1 MKIVNG
7 IFSGILGFLLTV
19 TLIILGGIIT
29 LENTILNP
37 AFIISE
43 MEKLDA
49 YSIIADE
56 ISLQLKNQL
65 PTEVPYAEEIIDE
78 TITELEPWL
87 REQVNLV
94 IYDGF
99 SYLKGKQELHIIIP
113 LEEVRERIKE
123 NVNDIVLESLPPEL
137 EGIPQEMVQ
146 FFLSQVFIE
155 IDNQIPRQIEINET
169 LLGTEITAQLHQ
181 AQQVVGYIEI
191 GDIILISLVIL
202 LILFIALLRRWR
214 LKSIAL
220 YSGVPFIVAGISTL
234 IATLLAGSLISGVVP
249 AELPREITS
258 FLPVLVGDLI
268 SPLRTYSLVILA
280 IGIVL
285 LVLSIILKSE
295 EDLS

>member
-56 ISLQLKNQL
+56 ISLQLKDQL
-65 PTEVPYAEEIIDE
+65 PTEVPYVEEIIDE

-123 NVNDIVLESLPPEL
+123 KVNGIVLESLPPEL
-137 EGIPQEMVQ
+137 KGIPQEMVQ
-146 FFLSQVFIE
+146 FFLSQICIE
-155 IDNQIPRQIEINET
+155 IDNQIPEQIEINET
-169 LLGTEITAQLHQ
+169 LLGTEVTAQLHQ
-181 AQQVVGYIEI
+181 AQQIVGYIEI
-191 GDIILISLVIL
+191 GDIILISLVAL
-202 LILFIALLRRWR
+202 LILLIALLRRWR
-214 LKSIAL
+214 LKSIAR
-220 YSGVPFIVAGISTL
+220 YSGVPFIVAGASTL
-234 IATLLAGSLISGVVP
+234 IATLFAGSLISGVIP
-249 AELPREITS
+249 AEIPHEITS

-268 SPLRTYSLVILA
+268 SPLQIYSLVILA

-285 LVLSIILKSE
+285 LVLSFILKSA
-295 EDLS
+295 DDFS

>member
-29 LENTILNP
+29 LENTMLNP

-56 ISLQLKNQL
+56 ISLQLKDQL
-65 PTEVPYAEEIIDE
+65 PTEVPYVEEIIDE

-99 SYLKGKQELHIIIP
+99 SYLKGEQELHIIIP

-155 IDNQIPRQIEINET
+155 IDNQIPKQIEINET

-220 YSGVPFIVAGISTL
+220 YSGVPFIVAGTSTL
-234 IATLLAGSLISGVVP
+234 IATLFARSLILRVLP

-258 FLPVLVGDLI
+258 FLPVLVGDII

-285 LVLSIILKSE
+285 LVLSVILKSDN
-295 EDLS
+295 DLS

>member
-56 ISLQLKNQL
+56 ISLQLKDQL
-65 PTEVPYAEEIIDE
+65 PTEVPYVEEIIDE

-99 SYLKGKQELHIIIP
+99 SYLKGEQELHIIIP

-146 FFLSQVFIE
+146 LFLSQVFIE
-155 IDNQIPRQIEINET
+155 IDNQIPEQIEINET

-181 AQQVVGYIEI
+181 AQQIVGYIEI
-191 GDIILISLVIL
+191 GDIILISLVAL
-202 LILFIALLRRWR
+202 LILLIALLRRWR
-214 LKSIAL
+214 LKSIAR
-220 YSGVPFIVAGISTL
+220 YSGVPFIVAGASTL
-234 IATLLAGSLISGVVP
+234 IATLFAGSLISGVIP
-249 AELPREITS
+249 AEMPHEITS

-268 SPLRTYSLVILA
+268 SPLQIYSLVILA

-285 LVLSIILKSE
+285 LVLSFILKSA
-295 EDLS
+295 DDFS

>member
-220 YSGVPFIVAGISTL
+220 YSGVPFIVAGISTP